1 MCTVEDND
9 VVDMSKTC
17 RVQAIAE
24 ASVPVHPE
32 IDDDLSTLPPNM
44 RKHFLASMERNR
56 AAFAALAKL

>member
-9 VVDMSKTC
+9 VVDMRETC
-17 RVQAIAE
+17 RIQVIAE

-32 IDDDLSTLPPNM
+32 IDDDLSILPPSM
-44 RKHFLASMERNR
+44 RKNFLASMERNR